1 MNANHPL
8 AAPVSRRRALGLL
21 SLSGAAVAA
30 GGLAAVP
37 LHAAD
42 ESALPV
48 IHTPAD
54 ALRELMAGNRR
65 FVDGRPVGPHRNMA
79 RVREVAEGQSPFAA
93 VLSCADSR
101 VPPEIVFDQ
110 GFGDVFVCR
119 AAGNIVT
126 PELIGSLEFGTMVLG
141 AKALVVLGHTHCGAV
156 KATIAGQAVPGQI
169 STLYR
174 HIRPA
179 VDRSATRELED
190 VARHNVRIQADL
202 LRTSSPVIAQLIAEE
217 KLVVVG
223 GVYDLAT
230 GRVTLLE
237 G

>member
-1 MNANHPL
+1 MNATDPL

-30 GGLAAVP
+30 GGVSAVP
-37 LHAAD
+37 LHAD

-48 IHTPAD
+48 IRTPAQ
-54 ALRELMAGNRR
+54 ALAELMTGNRR
-65 FVDGRPVGPHRNMA
+65 FVEGRAVGPNRNMA
-79 RVREVAEGQSPFAA
+79 RVREVSEGQSPFAA

-101 VPPEIVFDQ
+101 VPVEIVFDQ

-126 PELIGSLEFGTMVLG
+126 PELIGSLEFGTAVLG

-190 VARHNVRIQADL
+190 VARHNVRIQAEL

-237 G
+237 E

>member
-48 IHTPAD
+48 IHTPAQ
-54 ALRELMAGNRR
+54 AMAELMAGNRR
-65 FVDGRPVGPHRNMA
+65 FVEGRPIGPHRNMA

-190 VARHNVRIQADL
+190 VARHNVRIQAEL

-217 KLVVVG
+217 KLAVVG
-223 GVYDLAT
+223 GFYDLET
-230 GRVTLLE
+230 GRVALLE
-237 G
+237 E